1 MRFLLLIIIAF
12 SFMSF
17 SQEEETREPAP
28 GVIELTVVKVK
39 TNYLQ
44 DYLDG
49 LELTW
54 VASNKILKE
63 MGRIDDYSVHV
74 SNNSHVY
81 LSVAY
86 PNYAAMDP
94 ASDEEQAEFLEK
106 FRKIISEQDQT
117 TRAQGYEDIREIVR
131 VEMINRIVFK

>member
-1 MRFLLLIIIAF
+1 MRFLLLIIISF

>member
-1 MRFLLLIIIAF
+1 MRFLLLIIITF

-63 MGRIDDYSVHV
+63 MWRIDDYSVHV

>member
-1 MRFLLLIIIAF
+1 MKYLLITLLTF

-17 SQEEETREPAP
+17 SQEEESREVAP
-28 GVIELTVVKVK
+28 GVIELTVIKVK
-39 TNYLQ
+39 TNYMQ

-94 ASDEEQAEFLEK
+94 ASDEE
-106 FRKIISEQDQT
+106 
-117 TRAQGYEDIREIVR
+117 
-131 VEMINRIVFK
+131 

>member
-1 MRFLLLIIIAF
+1 MRFLLLIIITF

-39 TNYLQ
+39 NNYLQ
-44 DYLDG
+44 HYLDG

-131 VEMINRIVFK
+131 VEMINRNVFK

>member
-1 MRFLLLIIIAF
+1 MKYLLITLLTF

-17 SQEEETREPAP
+17 SQEEESREVAP
-28 GVIELTVVKVK
+28 GVIELTVIKVK
-39 TNYLQ
+39 TNYMQ

-81 LSVAY
+81 LSVTY
-86 PNYAAMDP
+86 PSYAAMDP
-94 ASDEEQAEFLEK
+94 ASEEEQAMFQEK

-117 TRAQGYEDIREIVR
+117 ARAQGYEDIREIIR
-131 VEMINRIVFK
+131 VEMVNRIDFK

>member
-1 MRFLLLIIIAF
+1 MRFLLLIIITF

-74 SNNSHVY
+74 SNNSHFY

>member
-1 MRFLLLIIIAF
+1 MRYLLLIIITF

-17 SQEEETREPAP
+17 SQEEESREPAP

-86 PNYAAMDP
+86 PSYAAMDP
-94 ASDEEQAEFLEK
+94 ASDEEQAKFLEK
-106 FRKIISEQDQT
+106 FRKVISEQDQT
-117 TRAQGYEDIREIVR
+117 ARAQGYEDIREIVR
-131 VEMINRIVFK
+131 VELINRIVFK

>member
-1 MRFLLLIIIAF
+1 MKYLLITLLTF

-17 SQEEETREPAP
+17 SQEEESREVAP
-28 GVIELTVVKVK
+28 GVIELTVIKVK
-39 TNYLQ
+39 TNYMQ

-81 LSVAY
+81 LSVVY
-86 PNYAAMDP
+86 TNYAAMDP
-94 ASDEEQAEFLEK
+94 DSEEEQAMFQEK

-131 VEMINRIVFK
+131 VEMINRINFN

>member
-1 MRFLLLIIIAF
+1 MIYLLLIIITF

>member
-1 MRFLLLIIIAF
+1 M
-12 SFMSF
+12 
-17 SQEEETREPAP
+17 
-28 GVIELTVVKVK
+28 
-39 TNYLQ
+39 
-44 DYLDG
+44 
-49 LELTW
+49 
-54 VASNKILKE
+54 
-63 MGRIDDYSVHV
+63 
-74 SNNSHVY
+74 
-81 LSVAY
+81 AY

>member
-1 MRFLLLIIIAF
+1 MRFLLLIIITF

-28 GVIELTVVKVK
+28 GVIELTVVKDK

>member
-12 SFMSF
+12 SFMAF

>member
-1 MRFLLLIIIAF
+1 MKYLFLTLLTF

-17 SQEEETREPAP
+17 SQEEESREAAP
-28 GVIELTVVKVK
+28 GVIELTVIKVK
-39 TNYLQ
+39 TNYMQ

-86 PNYAAMDP
+86 PNYAAGG
-94 ASDEEQAEFLEK
+94 K
-106 FRKIISEQDQT
+106 
-117 TRAQGYEDIREIVR
+117 
-131 VEMINRIVFK
+131 

>member
-1 MRFLLLIIIAF
+1 MRYLLLIIITF

-17 SQEEETREPAP
+17 SQEEESREPAP

-81 LSVAY
+81 LSVSY
-86 PNYAAMDP
+86 PSYAAMDP
-94 ASDEEQAEFLEK
+94 ASDEEQAKFLEK
-106 FRKIISEQDQT
+106 FRKVISEQDQT
-117 TRAQGYEDIREIVR
+117 ARAQGYEDIREIVR
-131 VEMINRIVFK
+131 VELINRIVFK